1 MAYVVV
7 NRQTGARHPRLPR
20 NGGVYKTQAAA
31 QAAITRYVKRHS
43 PIAGEWRVME
53 VAAYHQQV
61 PMVTR
66 VNLMT
71 GLEYQER
78 ADTPSYC
85 SPASESYWSM

>member
-7 NRQTGARHPRLPR
+7 NRQTGVRHPRLPR

-43 PIAGEWRVME
+43 PIAGEWQAME
-53 VAAYHQQV
+53 ATAYAEQV

-71 GLEYQER
+71 GQEYQER
-78 ADTPSYC
+78 ADTPLCC
-85 SPASESYWSM
+85 SPSSETYWSM